1 MYYYLNTTITHLET
15 ALHATFG
22 QIEWSAL
29 RNMESFFEYYDVIK
43 YGQGWSNPIKPKRVS

>member
-43 YGQGWSNPIKPKRVS
+43 YGQGWLNPIKPKRVS